1 MNQILVTEKLY
12 ITPELKRKKKMYK
25 IRFFASIFL
34 IIILCGYYVYAEN
47 DRNKSVEVSERILA
61 NSWDKNTEKN
71 KENKTDTTT
80 KNIVNDVIIV
90 TLNERES
97 EKVTNQIVEKAE
109 EVTEDEIYTTDSGT
123 EYKID
128 ARLTIPSLDIDYPVI
143 SDTSDELLKISL
155 NKYWGGEPNT
165 IGNYC
170 IVGHNYGSGKL
181 FGKLYKMQIGDIAI
195 LEDKKGKKVTYEAY
209 DISIVEPDD
218 VSCTSQITNGKREI
232 TLITCS
238 NYATQRRVIKCREV
252 L

>member
-143 SDTSDELLKISL
+143 SDTSYELLKIS
-155 NKYWGGEPNT
+155 
-165 IGNYC
+165 
-170 IVGHNYGSGKL
+170 
-181 FGKLYKMQIGDIAI
+181 
-195 LEDKKGKKVTYEAY
+195 
-209 DISIVEPDD
+209 
-218 VSCTSQITNGKREI
+218 
-232 TLITCS
+232 
-238 NYATQRRVIKCREV
+238 
-252 L
+252 